1 MENQE
6 LNEKIL
12 KDILKAT
19 MKKKFIFQSDL
30 YNCIISYMRI
40 NLVDILRYKL
50 TLTDK
55 PENEYSELPPETDYM
70 FTGNIEDKETGDIF
84 DFDIYYTKTRNNE
97 IYPIE
102 YIIQ

>member
-19 MKKKFIFQSDL
+19 MKRRFIFQSDL
-30 YNCIISYMRI
+30 YNSIISFMRI
-40 NLVDILRYKL
+40 NLIDILRYKL
-50 TLTDK
+50 KLTDK
-55 PENEYSELPPETDYM
+55 PENEYNELPSETDYM
-70 FTGNIEDKETGDIF
+70 ITGSITDTKTGDIF